1 MKYITRRDPFREMR
15 TARRSMDRFF
25 DNFVISQPAVWE
37 QPLRWNVA
45 LDVTE
50 DENEFMVKASLPGI
64 NPEELEVTFNDDR
77 LTIKGEIKSDEEK
90 EGANYRLR
98 ERRYGSFARSL
109 SLPRGIK
116 ADEIQAS
123 YDAGI
128 LSLRLPKAEEIK
140 PKRIEVQ
147 TSETSQMIE
156 GEIADVENN
165 KN

>member
-1 MKYITRRDPFREMR
+1 
-15 TARRSMDRFF
+15 MDRLS
-25 DNFVISQPAVWE
+25 DNFVIRQPAVWE

-50 DENEFMVKASLPGI
+50 DENEFVVKASLPGI
-64 NPEELEVTFNDDR
+64 NPEDIDVTFDDDR

-90 EGANYRLR
+90 EGTHYRLR
-98 ERRYGSFARSL
+98 ERRYGSFSRSI

-116 ADEIQAS
+116 AEDIQAS

-128 LSLRLPKAEEIK
+128 LTLHLPKIEEIK

-147 TSETSQMIE
+147 TSDSSSMIE
-156 GEIADVENN
+156 GEIQDIAKNN
-165 KN
+165 N